1 MSFQSP
7 IALLALVAVPVLA
20 WLYWQA
26 QRRRHVYAV
35 RFTNLELLGQVV
47 PRSPGLRRHVPAAL
61 LLLAL
66 TGLAFSFAKPQA
78 TINVPGDRSS
88 VMLVIDVSGS
98 MQATDISPTRI
109 DAAVNAASTLV
120 DALPPNASVGLVAFN
135 SNAFVIVPLTQDR
148 DELKSGL
155 QTLHARGGTA
165 IGDGIELALDQLGA
179 PTSGA
184 WTASHPPSMVVLLT
198 DGVNNAGVDPQQAAA
213 RAAQVKVPVNTIGIG
228 TQGAQPVIV
237 QGQDVG
243 GIDTQALQDIAQ
255 TTGGKNF
262 FASEAGQLQQIYSSL
277 GSQFGWKHEKV
288 DLTVPVAIIGTL
300 VLLAG
305 AGFSL
310 LWFRLL
316 T

>member
-7 IALLALVAVPVLA
+7 IALLALVAIPVLA
-20 WLYWQA
+20 WLYWLA
-26 QRRRHVYAV
+26 QRRRHAYTV

-47 PRSPGLRRHVPAAL
+47 PRGPGLRRHVPTAL

-78 TINVPGDRSS
+78 TISVPGDRSS

-109 DAAVNAASTLV
+109 DAAVNAANTLI

-155 QTLHARGGTA
+155 QTLRARGGTA

-179 PTSGA
+179 PTSGP
-184 WTASHPPSMVVLLT
+184 WTAAHTPSMVVLLT

-213 RAAQVKVPVNTIGIG
+213 RAAQAKVPVNTVGIG

-243 GIDTQALQDIAQ
+243 GIDTQALQDISQ

-277 GSQFGWKHEKV
+277 GSQFGWKREKV
-288 DLTVPVAIIGTL
+288 DLTVPFAIAGTL
-300 VLLAG
+300 ILLAG
-305 AGFSL
+305 AGLSL